1 VDALSQ
7 VLAAVHMDGAVY
19 ITAEFT
25 APWCAEAQ
33 YGLHR
38 VAGQLP
44 RADHVIF
51 FHLMTEGKC
60 LVGLADGSETITA
73 AAGDVLLFP
82 HNHLHRLGS
91 DLTQPVAD
99 VTIIRDASVESE
111 GLVHMRYGGGG
122 AATRFVC
129 GYLAC
134 DRQIFRPMLDA
145 LPQMLRIPLGD
156 ASVSGWIA
164 DLLRIGVEESKA
176 QRPGSLSLLSKLSEL
191 TFIEAMRRYVQSQSV
206 EPKGWLAG
214 LRDPYVGRALALLH
228 AKPAHRWT
236 VEELAS
242 DVALSRSALADR
254 FVDLIGEPPMQYL
267 TRWRL
272 ALAARSLRTGI
283 DPIARIAERSAYDSE
298 AAFTRAFKREFGVPP
313 SVWRRT
319 ADVASAARA

>member
-1 VDALSQ
+1 MDVLSE
-7 VLAAVHMDGAVY
+7 VLAAVHVDGAVY

-25 APWCAEAQ
+25 APWCVEAQ
-33 YGLHR
+33 YGLHQA
-38 VAGQLP
+38 AGQLP
-44 RADHVIF
+44 RADHVMF
-51 FHLMTEGKC
+51 FHLMTEGHC
-60 LVGLADGSETITA
+60 FVALTDGSQTIEA
-73 AAGDVLLFP
+73 VAGDVLLFP

-91 DLTQPVAD
+91 DLAAPVAG
-99 VTIIRDASVESE
+99 VETINGASEKTDN
-111 GLVHMRYGGGG
+111 LVHMHYGGGG
-122 AATRFVC
+122 DATRFVC

-134 DRQIFRPMLDA
+134 DRQIVRPLLNA

-156 ASVSGWIA
+156 ISTSGWIA
-164 DLLRIGVEESKA
+164 DLLRLGVEESKA
-176 QRPGSLSLLSKLSEL
+176 QRPGSKSLLSKLSEL
-191 TFIEAMRRYVQSQSV
+191 TFIEAMRRYLQSENLQ
-206 EPKGWLAG
+206 PTGWLAG

-228 AKPAHRWT
+228 GTPAHRWT
-236 VEELAS
+236 VEELAK

-272 ALAARSLRTGI
+272 ALAARSLRTGL

-319 ADVASAARA
+319 ADAASS

>member
-1 VDALSQ
+1 MDVLSE
-7 VLAAVHMDGAVY
+7 VLAAVQMDGAVY

-51 FHLMTEGKC
+51 FHLMTEGEC
-60 LVGLADGSETITA
+60 FVTLADGSNTITA
-73 AAGDVLLFP
+73 SAGDVLLFP

-91 DLTQPVAD
+91 DLKEPVAD
-99 VTIIRDASVESE
+99 ANAIKDTSVETD

-122 AATRFVC
+122 DATRFVC

-134 DRQIFRPMLDA
+134 DRQIVRPLLDA

-156 ASVSGWIA
+156 VSTSGWIA
-164 DLLRIGVEESKA
+164 DLLRLGVEESKA
-176 QRPGSLSLLSKLSEL
+176 QRPGSQSLLSKLSEL
-191 TFIEAMRRYVQSQSV
+191 TFIEAMRRHVQSQTTDAT
-206 EPKGWLAG
+206 GWLAG

-228 AKPAHRWT
+228 GKPNHRWT

-272 ALAARSLRTGI
+272 ALAARSLRTGN
-283 DPIARIAERSAYDSE
+283 DPIARIAERSAYESE

-313 SVWRRT
+313 SAWRR
-319 ADVASAARA
+319 AANGASAAQA